1 MSIPASISIMNSDCS
16 LDTIYNH
23 WNGYPDG
30 LGETLIDYYI
40 TEDKVR
46 ELIALGNVS
55 YVGRKLK
62 PTTSNHSFYNP
73 EGDVTVALGVTA
85 WQPNKEAIHFDT
97 FEDYCKSNMIQ
108 EYNYI
113 FNRSQWYIYTVNT
126 EKKPTSFNDFVLLA
140 SLLM

>member
-1 MSIPASISIMNSDCS
+1 MPIPASISIMNSDGS

-40 TEDKVR
+40 TEDMVR

-62 PTTSNHSFYNP
+62 PTTSNPDS
-73 EGDVTVALGVTA
+73 DVTLALGVTT
-85 WQPNKEAIHFDT
+85 WKPNKEAIHFDT

-108 EYNYI
+108 KYNYI
-113 FNRSQWYIYTVNT
+113 YNRPHWYIYTVNN
-126 EKKPTSFNDFVLLA
+126 EKKPTSFNDCVLLVC
-140 SLLM
+140 LLM

>member
-1 MSIPASISIMNSDCS
+1 MPIPASISIMNSDGS

-40 TEDKVR
+40 TENMVR

-62 PTTSNHSFYNP
+62 PTTSNPDS
-73 EGDVTVALGVTA
+73 DVTLALGVTA
-85 WQPNKEAIHFDT
+85 WKPNKEAIHFDT

-108 EYNYI
+108 KYNYI
-113 FNRSQWYIYTVNT
+113 YNHPHWYIYTVDN
-126 EKKPTSFNDFVLLA
+126 EKRPTSFNDCVLLA
-140 SLLM
+140 CLLM